1 MKTVSVKSIVEEDEE
16 TQSEKSPNLFVLFSG
31 LTVQLGTT
39 MYITSEFGKYLDLK
53 FNTGKTLTALSL
65 ITMLCI
71 NIYLVVKI
79 SNRYN
84 SR

>member
-1 MKTVSVKSIVEEDEE
+1 MKKPN
-16 TQSEKSPNLFVLFSG
+16 QKKSPNLFVLFSG

-39 MYITSEFGKYLDLK
+39 MYIASELGKYLDLK

-71 NIYLVVKI
+71 NIYLIVKV

>member
-1 MKTVSVKSIVEEDEE
+1 MKKPSQK
-16 TQSEKSPNLFVLFSG
+16 KSPNFFVLFSG

-39 MYITSEFGKYLDLK
+39 MYIASEFGKYLDLK

-71 NIYLVVKI
+71 NIYLVIKI